1 MQSARRLNRQRIGG
15 ISGCGGGC
23 LASLGVEARIDRRM
37 MGVLSSGH
45 FAVDF
50 ASGSVPALIPF
61 LRDRFHLSYAL
72 AATLLLAVTLSS
84 SLVQPLFGLRSDRR
98 GALWLIP
105 GGVLLAAAGIGGAAV
120 APAYPVVLVLVLVGG
135 LGIAAFHP
143 EGAKFA
149 AYASGRK
156 RASGMSYFNVGG
168 NSGYALGAFATGQL
182 VVSFGLVGGV
192 LAMIPVYAA
201 AFALVRLIPELS
213 ELRDASRVAAA
224 RVGGDQRRAMGLLA
238 AVIALRSIP
247 WFALLAFV
255 PLWLVSLGHSKAY
268 GNRVLFVMLLAG
280 ALGTLALGPIADRIG
295 LRRTLVATQAAIAPL
310 TLLFVYVGGAIG
322 ILALILIGVC
332 VVGTY
337 GVTMVLSQQYL
348 PRHIGVASGLSV
360 GLSMGIGGIAAVGL
374 GALAD
379 SVDLKTALSVSALPP
394 LIGILFSLKLP
405 APTRRP
411 HSPVRPV
418 PSSTT
423 PAG

>member
-1 MQSARRLNRQRIGG
+1 MGAG
-15 ISGCGGGC
+15 
-23 LASLGVEARIDRRM
+23 ASIVGVRAGIDRRM
-37 MGVLSSGH
+37 MGALSGGH

-61 LRDRFHLSYAL
+61 LRERFHLSYAL

-120 APAYPVVLVLVLVGG
+120 APAYPMVLALVLVGG
-135 LGIAAFHP
+135 LGVAAFHP

-168 NSGYALGAFATGQL
+168 NTGYALGAFATGQL
-182 VVSFGLVGGV
+182 VVSLGLVGGL
-192 LAMIPVYAA
+192 LAMIPVCVASL
-201 AFALVRLIPELS
+201 ALARIVPDLS
-213 ELRDASRVAAA
+213 ELRDASTVAAA
-224 RVGGDQRRAMGLLA
+224 PDGDDQRGAMGLLV

-255 PLWLVSLGHSKAY
+255 PLWVVSLGHSKAY

-280 ALGTLALGPIADRIG
+280 ALGTLALGPLADRIG
-295 LRRTLVATQAAIAPL
+295 LRRTLVVTQAAIAPL
-310 TLLFVYVGGAIG
+310 MLVFVYLGGSIG
-322 ILALILIGVC
+322 VVALMLIGVC
-332 VVGTY
+332 IVGTF

-348 PRHIGVASGLSV
+348 PRHVGMASGLSV
-360 GLSMGIGGIAAVGL
+360 GLSMGIGGVAVVGL

-379 SVDLKTALSVSALPP
+379 SVDLKTALTVSALPP
-394 LIGILFSLKLP
+394 LLGILLSLRLP
-405 APTRRP
+405 APTQRLHTRRQAA
-411 HSPVRPV
+411 
-418 PSSTT
+418 PSSSA